1 MENNNSNEK
10 SQNQGQKTP
19 SSEPLSKNPNPS
31 RERRPN
37 PHRQNNAGQNRPAQG
52 SQGNTNRPNPN
63 ANRNPNGN
71 RQPSTTKDINGNV
84 QDKESP
90 NGNKQNRNNGQNRQ
104 RQGNGQNRPNNNNRP
119 SNNNRPQNKQ
129 GGNNQSRNKNGGGA
143 NKNRGRRKNITTV
156 NDTMRKFL
164 EINEKV
170 KNDTMNPW
178 KQIDM
183 SAQGKIRFTPLGGLG
198 EIGGNMAVLETETTA
213 IIIDVGMSFPDET
226 MHGVDILVP
235 DFSYLHALK
244 ENGKKVFCIITHGHE
259 DHIGAMPY
267 LFKELQ
273 FPIYATPLALAMIE
287 NKFNEHGLSQYT
299 KHFNYVEM
307 RKQHQ
312 IGDLKIEW
320 MHNTHSIIDACSL
333 AIETPIGTIIHT
345 ADFKVDHTPVDDYTM
360 DLHRY
365 AYYGAKGVLCLFS
378 DSTNS
383 HNPGATKSEMVVGK
397 TFDTLFELAKGR
409 VIMSTFSSNVHR
421 IVQAM
426 ERAVNHGR
434 KVCVIGRSMERNV
447 ETNRALGFVD
457 IDDKHFIEVHEVPKY
472 SDDQILVITTG
483 SQGETMAALNR
494 MASDEHRHIKLK
506 PSDTVII
513 SASAIPGN
521 EASVSSLM
529 NKLMKIGVTVRYKE
543 FADIHVSGHAGQE
556 EQKLILRLIQPKFF
570 LPVHGEYNHLA
581 AHAKTGISCG
591 VDERNILLMGDGD
604 QIELTTKYLKKVKSI
619 KSGKTYIDNQNNMTI
634 ENDVVV
640 DRQKL
645 AEDGIV
651 HIAAQISA
659 STKKIVGKV
668 AVTTHGLIADKNDQK
683 FAKEVENI
691 IEVLLLNIDDAKL
704 KDPRKLE
711 EEVRGLVRKHVVRMT
726 KRYPIIL
733 PNIFIV

>member
-1 MENNNSNEK
+1 MENNTPNNGS
-10 SQNQGQKTP
+10 SQNQEQKTP
-19 SSEPLSKNPNPS
+19 NSNNNTP

-37 PHRQNNAGQNRPAQG
+37 PHRQNNNGNKPQGQGENK
-52 SQGNTNRPNPN
+52 NRPNPN
-63 ANRNPNGN
+63 RKPNPN
-71 RQPSTTKDINGNV
+71 RQPAPSQDVDGNV
-84 QDKESP
+84 QERPAP
-90 NGNKQNRNNGQNRQ
+90 NGNKKPNQNQNKNRNNTNSQNRNG
-104 RQGNGQNRPNNNNRP
+104 GNTNQSRKPNHNNSKPGNKPNNNQNRH
-119 SNNNRPQNKQ
+119 
-129 GGNNQSRNKNGGGA
+129 GGN
-143 NKNRGRRKNITTV
+143 NKNRGRRKNVTTV
-156 NDTMRKFL
+156 NNTMREYL
-164 EINEKV
+164 EINDRV
-170 KNDTMNPW
+170 KEATMNPW
-178 KQIDM
+178 KNMDM
-183 SAQGKIRFTPLGGLG
+183 ASKGKIRFTPLGGLG

-235 DFSYLHALK
+235 DFSYLHTLK
-244 ENGKKVFCIITHGHE
+244 KEKDVYIIITHGHE

-287 NKFNEHGLSQYT
+287 NKFNEHGLSQYV
-299 KHFNYVEM
+299 KNFNYVTM

-312 IGDLKIEW
+312 IGDMQIEW

-333 AIETPIGTIIHT
+333 AIETPAGTIIHT
-345 ADFKVDHTPVDDYTM
+345 ADFKVDHTPVDNYTM
-360 DLHRY
+360 DLRRFAH
-365 AYYGAKGVLCLFS
+365 YGEKGVLCLFS

-383 HNPGATKSEMVVGK
+383 HNPGATKSEKVVGK

-409 VIMSTFSSNVHR
+409 ILMSTFSSNVHR

-426 ERAVNHGR
+426 ERGVKHGR
-434 KVCVIGRSMERNV
+434 KVCVIGRSMERNI

-472 SDDQILVITTG
+472 ADHEVLIVTTG

-494 MASDEHRHIKLK
+494 MATDEHRHIKLK

-521 EASVSSLM
+521 EGSVSSLL
-529 NKLMKIGVTVRYKE
+529 NKLMKAGCTVRYRE

-570 LPVHGEYNHLA
+570 LPVHGEYNHIA
-581 AHAKTGISCG
+581 KHARTAVECG

-604 QIELTTKYLKKVKSI
+604 QIELTTKYLKKVKTV

-634 ENDVVV
+634 ENDVVL

-645 AEDGIV
+645 AEDGIINIV
-651 HIAAQISA
+651 AQISQ
-659 STKKIVGKV
+659 SNQKIVGKSV
-668 AVTTHGLIADKNDQK
+668 ISTHGIVPDKDDKKFQK
-683 FAKEVENI
+683 E
-691 IEVLLLNIDDAKL
+691 IEVMLETLLLNMKPEAL
-704 KDPRKLE
+704 KNHKDIENDIRA
-711 EEVRGLVRKHVVRMT
+711 VVRKHVVRT
-726 KRYPIIL
+726 KKRYPLII
-733 PNIFIV
+733 PTIFIV

>member
-1 MENNNSNEK
+1 MENNNQNNES

-19 SSEPLSKNPNPS
+19 SQDNNAP

-37 PHRQNNAGQNRPAQG
+37 PHRQNSNNRPQKQG
-52 SQGNTNRPNPN
+52 ENANRPNPN
-63 ANRNPNGN
+63 KRPNPNN
-71 RQPSTTKDINGNV
+71 KSNPSQEVNGNV
-84 QDKESP
+84 QDKATP
-90 NGNKQNRNNGQNRQ
+90 NGNKKPNPNQNRNNNTQNRNS
-104 RQGNGQNRPNNNNRP
+104 GNNNQNRKPNNNNNKP
-119 SNNNRPQNKQ
+119 GNKPNHNQNRS
-129 GGNNQSRNKNGGGA
+129 GGNNKG
-143 NKNRGRRKNITTV
+143 RGKRKNVTTV
-156 NDTMRKFL
+156 NDTMRASI
-164 EINEKV
+164 EANNRV
-170 KNDTMNPW
+170 VDANMNPW
-178 KQIDM
+178 KKIDM

-235 DFSYLHALK
+235 DFSYLHTLK
-244 ENGKKVFCIITHGHE
+244 ASGKKVFVIITHGHE

-299 KHFNYVEM
+299 KNFNFVTLREQY
-307 RKQHQ
+307 Q
-312 IGDLKIEW
+312 IGDMKIEW

-333 AIETPIGTIIHT
+333 AIETPAGIVIHT
-345 ADFKVDHTPVDDYTM
+345 ADFKVDHTPVDNHTM
-360 DLHRY
+360 DLRRY
-365 AYYGAKGVLCLFS
+365 AHYGEKGVLCLFS

-383 HNPGATKSEMVVGK
+383 HNPGFTKSEKVVGK
-397 TFDTLFELAKGR
+397 TFDTLFDMAKGR

-426 ERAVNHGR
+426 ERAVSHGR
-434 KVCVIGRSMERNV
+434 KICVIGRSMERNV

-457 IDDKHFIEVHEVPKY
+457 IEDKHFIEVHEVPKY
-472 SDDQILVITTG
+472 SEHEILVVTTG

-494 MASDEHRHIKLK
+494 MATDEHRHIKLK

-529 NKLMKIGVTVRYKE
+529 NKLMKAGCTVRYKE
-543 FADIHVSGHAGQE
+543 FGDIHVSGHAAQE

-570 LPVHGEYNHLA
+570 LPVHGEYNHISK
-581 AHAKTGISCG
+581 HAKTAVECG

-604 QIELTTKYLKKVKSI
+604 QIELTTKYLKKVKTV

-634 ENDVVV
+634 ENDVVLG
-640 DRQKL
+640 RQKL
-645 AEDGIV
+645 AEDGIINV
-651 HIAAQISA
+651 VAQISQ
-659 STKKIVGKV
+659 SNQKMVGKPV
-668 AVTTHGLIADKNDQK
+668 ITTHGLVAEKELKKFQKDIEVIIETLLLSMKPEALKNHKD
-683 FAKEVENI
+683 VENDI
-691 IEVLLLNIDDAKL
+691 RNNI
-704 KDPRKLE
+704 
-711 EEVRGLVRKHVVRMT
+711 RKHVIRT
-726 KRYPIIL
+726 KKRYPLII
-733 PNIFIV
+733 PTIFIV

>member
-1 MENNNSNEK
+1 MENNKQNEN

-19 SSEPLSKNPNPS
+19 SQSNSAP

-37 PHRQNNAGQNRPAQG
+37 PHRQNNNGNKPQNQG
-52 SQGNTNRPNPN
+52 ENNNRPNPN
-63 ANRNPNGN
+63 RNPNRKPN
-71 RQPSTTKDINGNV
+71 PNQEVNGNV
-84 QDKESP
+84 HDRPAP
-90 NGNKQNRNNGQNRQ
+90 NGNKKPNPNQNRNNNSQNRNNTT
-104 RQGNGQNRPNNNNRP
+104 GNKPTSTKPSDAKPGNKPNQNRNNNRPNNNK
-119 SNNNRPQNKQ
+119 S
-129 GGNNQSRNKNGGGA
+129 GGNRNRNK
-143 NKNRGRRKNITTV
+143 RRNVTTV
-156 NDTMRKFL
+156 NDEMRKYL
-164 EINEKV
+164 EINDKV

-178 KQIDM
+178 KNIDM
-183 SAQGKIRFTPLGGLG
+183 STNGKIRFTPLGGLG

-235 DFSYLHALK
+235 DFSYLHTLK
-244 ENGKKVFCIITHGHE
+244 KEKDVYVIITHGHE

-273 FPIYATPLALAMIE
+273 FPVYGTPLALAMIE

-299 KHFNYVEM
+299 KNFNFVTM

-312 IGDLKIEW
+312 IGDMQIEW

-333 AIETPIGTIIHT
+333 AIETPAGTIIHT
-345 ADFKVDHTPVDDYTM
+345 ADFKVDHTPVDNYTM
-360 DLHRY
+360 DLRRFAH
-365 AYYGAKGVLCLFS
+365 YGEKGVLCLFS

-383 HNPGATKSEMVVGK
+383 HNPGATKSEKVVGK

-426 ERAVNHGR
+426 ERGVLHGR
-434 KVCVIGRSMERNV
+434 KVCVIGRSMERNI

-457 IDDKHFIEVHEVPKY
+457 IEDKHFIEVHEVPKY
-472 SDDQILVITTG
+472 SDNEILIVTTG

-494 MASDEHRHIKLK
+494 MATDEHRHIKLK

-521 EASVSSLM
+521 EGSVSSLM
-529 NKLMKIGVTVRYKE
+529 NKLMKAGCTVRYKE

-570 LPVHGEYNHLA
+570 LPVHGEYNHIA
-581 AHAKTGISCG
+581 KHARTAVECG

-604 QIELTTKYLKKVKSI
+604 QIELTPKYLKKVKTV

-634 ENDVVV
+634 ENDVVL

-645 AEDGIV
+645 AEDGIINV
-651 HIAAQISA
+651 VAQISQ
-659 STKKIVGKV
+659 SNQKVVGKPV
-668 AVTTHGLIADKNDQK
+668 ITTHGLVAEKELKKFQK
-683 FAKEVENI
+683 E
-691 IEVLLLNIDDAKL
+691 IEVMIETLLLNMKPEAL
-704 KDPRKLE
+704 KNHKDIENDIRNSI
-711 EEVRGLVRKHVVRMT
+711 RKHVIRT
-726 KRYPIIL
+726 KKRYPLII
-733 PNIFIV
+733 PTIFII